1 MSKTRS
7 YSTRAPEELTS
18 EKGSGRQERAER
30 GCNKRPC
37 FGDNISPPFLPTR
50 VFRPVFPSRVF
61 VSLPVSLPLVSVIL
75 VRILRQAFLSFLL
88 AFNLLRPLSIS
99 DMTFFLRLSA
109 ALPTPAFR
117 ARPSFLRFSLRSW
130 LFPPCAYTR
139 RPKLESNFPHH
150 IPQKLLRGCSAG
162 QEATRDARLSHEG
175 TTEHFYLLFA
185 SLLPPSCLPPFPPT
199 PSCRPK

>member
-1 MSKTRS
+1 M
-7 YSTRAPEELTS
+7 A
-18 EKGSGRQERAER
+18 
-30 GCNKRPC
+30 
-37 FGDNISPPFLPTR
+37 
-50 VFRPVFPSRVF
+50 
-61 VSLPVSLPLVSVIL
+61 
-75 VRILRQAFLSFLL
+75 
-88 AFNLLRPLSIS
+88 
-99 DMTFFLRLSA
+99 FFLRLSA
-109 ALPTPAFR
+109 ALPTPASR

-185 SLLPPSCLPPFPPT
+185 SLLPLSCLPPFPPFPRAVRSKT
-199 PSCRPK
+199 ISEHIARVRLRSLPSNLGAFPAPSRRARPAPAAMSSRLFDPRGRRNNACTVARSHSFPLFSSFAVLTLSLLAFRHARNFLGEKSPSNLSNWPLQ